1 MSGAGSPHQSARSVF
16 RVFARLPFAQP
27 LKRTPAARMSERS
40 FFSLGQAAKLVGRS
54 KSTLSKAIRSG
65 RLSVTSRDGGSYQI
79 DAAELF
85 RVFAPNGSGN
95 GEIERSET
103 PEGNGRTAIEAE
115 LAGVRNELE
124 QVKSERDDLRRRL
137 DDETQERRRL
147 TAILTDQRVQP
158 APAPSQTVARAQ
170 SGRRI
175 WLWRWRRPPS
185 PSG

>member
-1 MSGAGSPHQSARSVF
+1 MSGAGIPHQSTRPVF

-103 PEGNGRTAIEAE
+103 PGKTG
-115 LAGVRNELE
+115 E
-124 QVKSERDDLRRRL
+124 QPLR
-137 DDETQERRRL
+137 
-147 TAILTDQRVQP
+147 
-158 APAPSQTVARAQ
+158 PSLPGCGMSLNR
-170 SGRRI
+170 
-175 WLWRWRRPPS
+175 
-185 PSG
+185 